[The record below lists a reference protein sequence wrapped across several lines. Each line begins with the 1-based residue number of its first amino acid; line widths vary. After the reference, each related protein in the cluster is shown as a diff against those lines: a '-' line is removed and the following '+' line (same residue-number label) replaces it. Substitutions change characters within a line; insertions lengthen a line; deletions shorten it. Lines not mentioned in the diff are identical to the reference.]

1 MVYPHC
7 SFSVAIVNVE
17 YFRRQPFK
25 RGVPWNPW
33 NPHHWMTHSMSYSNT
48 TVWRQDT
55 TYFSKHVG
63 SLLEVMTPSLL
74 GASEEVFYQ
83 SYSNVIPPAT
93 RDRHTMTTI
102 THTENVTCVWH
113 ACDTYVWRVFFMV
126 SASLVPTL
134 HVPPS
139 EKQSGEQ
146 SQISWAYSLK
156 TVEDQWDCEIANH
169 YIALPL
175 QH

>member
-1 MVYPHC
+1 MWHVC
-7 SFSVAIVNVE
+7 D
-17 YFRRQPFK
+17 
-25 RGVPWNPW
+25 
-33 NPHHWMTHSMSYSNT
+33 TH
-48 TVWRQDT
+48 V
-55 TYFSKHVG
+55 
-63 SLLEVMTPSLL
+63 
-74 GASEEVFYQ
+74 
-83 SYSNVIPPAT
+83 
-93 RDRHTMTTI
+93 
-102 THTENVTCVWH
+102 THTF
-113 ACDTYVWRVFFMV
+113 DKFFMV

-156 TVEDQWDCEIANH
+156 MVEDQWDCEIANY